1 MLRESSQCVERKK
14 LHNDGFYSEIREKTC
29 KNSEMNSR
37 SSSYVSNFNKNS
49 PKTIFLKLFREF
61 CTHRDIAIPKW
72 SIINY
77 LYEEAKQVF
86 LYTKLAS
93 SSNSQMTNESYI
105 TNVSIKIDKSTR
117 IFNLEFIHFVQI
129 NIVFDIAF
137 DIVFT
142 SDDLSLMKVPVLKF
156 LVAFIFSFHIRTT
169 HHYVNKNVTN
179 CSSRCL
185 RRRLRWCSPQRVRP
199 CLSMSPS
206 PSPGPKPCPSPCPCP
221 GLCPSPCPNPCPC
234 PSPCPCL
241 HRGRRPRLTADCFLL
256 KKQDFKGSTDV
267 TTHTT
272 RTEEQINLKIFL
284 KDNLLIITC
293 LNVKLFNVNL
303 SVVSIAKAT
312 SSLSKPS
319 IITSK
324 HCRTIYHFS
333 LWCLSLSFQPL
344 EPRLRFVSRGFKKL
358 PERVSMNLIQFVIY
372 ARYNHKEYSSILKR
386 KIRINLNKKGRLNIF
401 QK

>member
-129 NIVFDIAF
+129 NI
-137 DIVFT
+137 
-142 SDDLSLMKVPVLKF
+142 
-156 LVAFIFSFHIRTT
+156 
-169 HHYVNKNVTN
+169 
-179 CSSRCL
+179 
-185 RRRLRWCSPQRVRP
+185 
-199 CLSMSPS
+199 
-206 PSPGPKPCPSPCPCP
+206 
-221 GLCPSPCPNPCPC
+221 
-234 PSPCPCL
+234 
-241 HRGRRPRLTADCFLL
+241 
-256 KKQDFKGSTDV
+256 
-267 TTHTT
+267 
-272 RTEEQINLKIFL
+272 
-284 KDNLLIITC
+284 
-293 LNVKLFNVNL
+293 
-303 SVVSIAKAT
+303 
-312 SSLSKPS
+312 
-319 IITSK
+319 
-324 HCRTIYHFS
+324 
-333 LWCLSLSFQPL
+333 
-344 EPRLRFVSRGFKKL
+344 
-358 PERVSMNLIQFVIY
+358 
-372 ARYNHKEYSSILKR
+372 
-386 KIRINLNKKGRLNIF
+386 
-401 QK
+401 